1 VKKTLSIILVVLFT
15 ISCFLYTNVHS
26 NVYAQEKLTPIMG
39 QSQAIKEQAFQ
50 LLKNNN
56 STKTDT
62 YIQDFVD
69 ITWEEAAVEG
79 VRADVAFSLM
89 MLETGWLKFGGRV
102 LESQN
107 NFGGIGATDDG
118 GTPAS
123 FPDIRTGIR
132 AVVQHLKAYAS
143 TESLKLTCVDP
154 RFELVKRGCAEFVEW
169 LGIQENPEGRGW
181 ASGKDYGPRIIN
193 IMNNVKRI
201 TAITNLSVT
210 YNNQAVNYYYANNTY
225 IIRASAVSAN
235 NPLYEFSIG
244 DLDNGTW
251 MAIQNYSSSNATTW
265 TPAKSGKYE
274 VKVQVKDSASSEQ
287 YDTSRCCNIIVETPL
302 TTIESFSVDMT
313 EVYTGKPFTATVKAT
328 SPNKPLFKFWIGEQT
343 SNGNLAWTLIQDY
356 SEKNTVTYT
365 VNKPGNYRLSAYVK
379 DSASTNPV
387 VVSKLCDITAKL
399 PFTVVL
405 DAGHGGNT
413 GARSSKETGSLIE
426 DVLNLDLTLILG
438 NILQSNGINVIYTR
452 TTRDSNPSLQNRVD
466 IANENGADLFIS
478 VHHNAFKEPI
488 PENKNDN
495 DRAKGVETLYST
507 SELYKGKKA
516 VEKSGLLAEML
527 ANNISIN
534 HNLTNRGPKIRNDL
548 PVIRNTTMPSVL
560 IEVGFMTNDEEVL
573 RLADPKMQQS
583 IAQTIADKVM
593 DFFNQLDR
601 PTITNVNRIAGG
613 NRYETAAK
621 VSQAG
626 WPKAHTVILARDDDY
641 ADALAGVPLAYQLNA
656 PILLT
661 QTKSTV
667 PATMAEIT
675 RLGAQRVI
683 LMGGSGAISDN
694 VMVELKRHGLAVE
707 RIDGKDRY
715 ETASRI
721 AECMV
726 RDGADFDTAFIAVGT
741 DFADALAASC
751 YAAMRGQPILLTNTN
766 NLPQATKNAI
776 ANLGIKNTVVCGG
789 PAAVSDS
796 VFAQL
801 PNPKRVYG
809 KDRYLTALEMAKE
822 FMPGSTKHVYVST
835 GLNFPDAIDGGVLAA
850 KNDSCVLLIQGN
862 HKVPIPQIQDFMAN
876 RAISGA
882 TIFGG
887 PTIVSSGLEEWFKSN
902 LK

>member
-251 MAIQNYSSSNATTW
+251 MTTQNYSSSNATTW

-343 SNGNLAWTLIQDY
+343 SNGNLSWTLIQDY
-356 SEKNTVTYT
+356 SEKTTVTYT
-365 VNKPGNYRLSAYVK
+365 VNKPGNYRLSVYVK

-405 DAGHGGNT
+405 DAGHGGIDP
-413 GARSSKETGSLIE
+413 GAISSAATGSLRE
-426 DVLNLDLTLILG
+426 ADLNEQLTRILG
-438 NILQSNGINVIYTR
+438 KLLEAYGVNVIYTR
-452 TTRDSNPSLQNRVD
+452 DIIPPRDKNITQNQDLHNRVNV
-466 IANENGADLFIS
+466 ANNAGADLFIS
-478 VHHNAFKEPI
+478 IHHNAA
-488 PENKNDN
+488 ENTS
-495 DRAKGVETLYST
+495 AKGIETYYST
-507 SELYKGKKA
+507 NKQPSETIIDSKR
-516 VEKSGLLAEML
+516 LAEQIV
-527 ANNISIN
+527 NNISG
-534 HNLTNRGPKIRNDL
+534 LGFVNRGAKDSNF
-548 PVIRNTTMPSVL
+548 VVVKYTTMPAVL
-560 IEVGFMTNDEEVL
+560 IEAGFMTNDEEVL

-601 PTITNVNRIAGG
+601 TTITNVNRIAGG

-626 WPKAHTVILARDDDY
+626 WPKADTVILARDDDY

-776 ANLGIKNTVVCGG
+776 AKLGIKNTVVCGG

-822 FMPGSTKHVYVST
+822 FMPGTTKHVYVST
-835 GLNFPDAIDGGVLAA
+835 GLNFPDAIDRGVLAA

-887 PTIVSSGLEEWFKSN
+887 PTIVSSGLEEWFKNN

>member
-1 VKKTLSIILVVLFT
+1 MKKTLSIILVVLFT

-251 MAIQNYSSSNATTW
+251 MTIQNYSSSNATTW

-302 TTIESFSVDMT
+302 TTIESFSVDMI

-405 DAGHGGNT
+405 DAGHGGIDP
-413 GARSSKETGSLIE
+413 GAISSVATGSLRE
-426 DVLNLDLTLILG
+426 ADLNEQLTRILG
-438 NILQSNGINVIYTR
+438 KLLEAYGVNVIYTVA
-452 TTRDSNPSLQNRVD
+452 S
-466 IANENGADLFIS
+466 
-478 VHHNAFKEPI
+478 H
-488 PENKNDN
+488 
-495 DRAKGVETLYST
+495 
-507 SELYKGKKA
+507 
-516 VEKSGLLAEML
+516 
-527 ANNISIN
+527 
-534 HNLTNRGPKIRNDL
+534 
-548 PVIRNTTMPSVL
+548 
-560 IEVGFMTNDEEVL
+560 
-573 RLADPKMQQS
+573 
-583 IAQTIADKVM
+583 
-593 DFFNQLDR
+593 
-601 PTITNVNRIAGG
+601 
-613 NRYETAAK
+613 
-621 VSQAG
+621 SQ
-626 WPKAHTVILARDDDY
+626 
-641 ADALAGVPLAYQLNA
+641 
-656 PILLT
+656 
-661 QTKSTV
+661 
-667 PATMAEIT
+667 
-675 RLGAQRVI
+675 
-683 LMGGSGAISDN
+683 
-694 VMVELKRHGLAVE
+694 
-707 RIDGKDRY
+707 
-715 ETASRI
+715 
-721 AECMV
+721 
-726 RDGADFDTAFIAVGT
+726 
-741 DFADALAASC
+741 
-751 YAAMRGQPILLTNTN
+751 
-766 NLPQATKNAI
+766 
-776 ANLGIKNTVVCGG
+776 
-789 PAAVSDS
+789 
-796 VFAQL
+796 
-801 PNPKRVYG
+801 
-809 KDRYLTALEMAKE
+809 
-822 FMPGSTKHVYVST
+822 
-835 GLNFPDAIDGGVLAA
+835 
-850 KNDSCVLLIQGN
+850 
-862 HKVPIPQIQDFMAN
+862 
-876 RAISGA
+876 
-882 TIFGG
+882 
-887 PTIVSSGLEEWFKSN
+887 
-902 LK
+902 